1 MDEANKDTRSERPLF
16 QGIDEFER
24 EYAPEELPPDDPEQA
39 RVRADEGSGTF
50 DATAFNEPPEPAPVA
65 NVGPS
70 SGAPAAPPNIGR
82 EDHGGAPGDPQT
94 EARYPI
100 GEDERDETR

>member
-1 MDEANKDTRSERPLF
+1 MDEANKDNRNERPLF

-39 RVRADEGSGTF
+39 RVRAEEGSGAGAGTF
-50 DATAFNEPPEPAPVA
+50 FDERPGPAPVA
-65 NVGPS
+65 NVGTS
-70 SGAPAAPPNIGR
+70 STAEAAPPNIGR
-82 EDHGGAPGDPQT
+82 EDHGGASGDPQS

-100 GEDERDETR
+100 GEDEQEEM